1 MQPGGRRFDP
11 GQLHQHPPARAGEAS
26 RTEEGDASARP
37 SPRGEPSGGV
47 GPKGLTPLRVER
59 ARGSLTTEDPYFSA
73 KENVVH
79 DYSVSSSVNAVVK
92 LLRAY
97 GGCLGAGRR

>member
-11 GQLHQHPPARAGEAS
+11 GQLHQPPDSRRATPAPG
-26 RTEEGDASARP
+26 RP
-37 SPRGEPSGGV
+37 PKGRPSGGV